1 MDDAKS
7 DENGP
12 TIRRKRKDFNP
23 RSYQMRVLEVAL
35 QRNTIAVLDTGTGKT
50 MIAVMLMKEIG
61 RRLKES
67 GERVFIIF
75 LAPTVILVNQQYEV
89 IRDYTDFDV
98 AEYYG
103 ATGTGYW
110 SAESWR
116 KEVSNREILL
126 DALRHAFLTLDM
138 VCLMILDECHRAC
151 GDHPY
156 TRIMKEFYHRSKCK
170 PSVFGMTASPISK
183 RGASSSSGCQEQ
195 ISKLEMILDSE
206 VYTVEDRSELEK
218 YSPSATLVN
227 RYYDAYK
234 FNNEKLK
241 TKLHSSF
248 EKIDDTLVS
257 LQKSPSNKF
266 KDTNEILEAS
276 KKSLSCYHAKILYC
290 IDNLGLIC
298 ATEAAKVCIENI
310 HALYATEEF
319 EFSKKSLKL
328 YLCYLEE
335 VLLSIEE
342 ILPQGYYELINTEC
356 GSQELTRRGY
366 ISPKLDALVHT
377 FRSFGSSEEVLCLIF
392 VERII
397 TAKVIERFMK
407 KDNNLSHFSISY
419 LTGGSSSKDC
429 LTPKVQRSTLELF
442 RAGKVNLLFTTDVAE
457 EGIHV
462 PNCSWVIRFDVPKTL
477 CSFVQSRGRARRSNS
492 YYVLMLERGNV
503 EQRDQLFDI
512 MLSEY
517 YVQKFASCRDNITS
531 FSDLPSEGKY
541 SYRVDSTG
549 ATVTADSSVSLIHKY
564 CEKLPKDRYFTPK
577 PFFDIVAKDGLYEC
591 TLVLPPNA
599 AFQRLVGPLS
609 DSRNLA
615 KQLVSLEACKKLHL
629 LGVLSDHL
637 LPFVEDP
644 METNYAGSDNYTSG
658 AGTTKR
664 KELHGMTN
672 VCALSGSWAH
682 RPDNVTLN
690 AYGLSFV
697 CDQEG
702 ENYSG
707 FILLIEST
715 LDDDVASAEIELFL
729 IPDKTVYT
737 FVSPCGKI
745 QLDKE
750 QVEKAKLFQEFFFN
764 GIFGRLFR
772 RSRCGVQREF
782 LFREGHKILWSSF
795 NMYLLLP
802 LKPSQL
808 SHANTNINWAVIDAC
823 SSVVEY
829 LRSIYS
835 LDGEYCPG
843 SSSTALNSTGTLS
856 EEMIHLANKPLNIWC
871 LKDSVVLSIHTGRIY
886 SVLDVIYDSTPES
899 SFAEMS
905 DEKPTSFASFADY
918 YYQKYNIALQHPGQP
933 LLLLKQSHNPHN
945 LLFAKSKYKDG
956 STGERILVEK
966 EQVHARIPPELLVHI
981 DMSVDIL
988 KSFYLLPSVMHRLES
1003 LMLASQLRLDIG
1015 CSDNNTNIS
1024 SSLIL
1029 EAITTLR
1036 CCENF
1041 SLERL
1046 ELLGDSVLKYVM
1058 GCNLFLKYPKKH
1070 EGQLSDHR
1078 SRAVCN
1084 STLHKLGTSRGLQG
1098 YIRDSAFDPRRW
1110 VAPGQISLR
1119 PFPCNCGVDLMCVPM
1134 ERRYITEDS
1143 SVVLGKPCDKG
1154 HRWMCSKT
1162 IADCVEALVGAYYVG
1177 GGLSAALSL
1186 MSWLGFNVTFTTK
1199 LVQDAKFSA
1208 SHLPYFLKKNDIEEL
1223 ESKLNYRFSVKGL
1236 LLEAITHPSLQEL
1249 GIDYCYQRFEFL
1261 GDSVL
1266 DLLIT
1271 WHLFISYKNID
1282 PGELTDMRSAAVSNV
1297 NFAQAA
1303 VRNNFHHHLQHGS
1316 GILLDQITEYVK
1328 SSLEYDGNE
1337 DVLLP
1342 LSTHKAPKVLGDIM
1356 ESIAGAIFID
1366 ADLNLD
1372 MVWQIFKPLLSPII
1386 TPDKLV
1392 LPPWRELIELCSH
1405 LGFFINTQ
1413 CKTGEEVV
1421 AEISVQLGDDLLIAH
1436 GHDKNRKGAK
1446 AKAALHI
1453 LRDLE
1458 KKGIS
1463 HTHNVHERMQKAD
1476 ISSDLSC
1483 NLISNLGPSPDY
1495 SFAENN
1501 CLLDDYSRQKQRVNL
1516 SLKME
1521 KGGSRTALFQLC
1533 KIFQWP
1539 MPKFEFTE
1547 RRFRTP
1553 IIIDG
1558 VATPNF
1564 NSFTSAIT
1572 LHIPNSKVVTLLG
1585 EDRTDKN
1592 AAKDSAALAML
1603 LKLQQL
1609 GVCVLE
1615 KL

>member
-1 MDDAKS
+1 MADD
-7 DENGP
+7 
-12 TIRRKRKDFNP
+12 RRKRKDFNP
-23 RSYQMRVLEVAL
+23 RR
-35 QRNTIAVLDTGTGKT
+35 GTRSRCLT
-50 MIAVMLMKEIG
+50 RG
-61 RRLKES
+61 REDDDRSDAYEGDREKVKR
-67 GERVFIIF
+67 ERRKSFIIF

-110 SAESWR
+110 SAQSWR
-116 KEVSNREILL
+116 KEVSTESTDCGDDTQILL

-218 YSPSATLVN
+218 YSPSAMLVN

-234 FNNEKLK
+234 FNNE
-241 TKLHSSF
+241 
-248 EKIDDTLVS
+248 IS

-310 HALYATEEF
+310 HAYMLQ
-319 EFSKKSLKL
+319 KNLK
-328 YLCYLEE
+328 

-377 FRSFGSSEEVLCLIF
+377 FRSSEEVLCLIF

-397 TAKVIERFMK
+397 TAK
-407 KDNNLSHFSISY
+407 
-419 LTGGSSSKDC
+419 
-429 LTPKVQRSTLELF
+429 RSTLELF

-492 YYVLMLERGNV
+492 YYAFYAFIVRGMDSHVVIMSSSAAIHSVLCDANNVSIEGVWGNV

-517 YVQKFASCRDNITS
+517 YVQNFASCRDNITS

-782 LFREGHKILWSSF
+782 LFREGHEILWSSF

-856 EEMIHLANKPLNIWC
+856 EEMIHLANKSLNIWC

-956 STGERILVEK
+956 STGEWILVEK

-1392 LPPWRELIELCSH
+1392 LPPWRELIELC
-1405 LGFFINTQ
+1405 T
-1413 CKTGEEVV
+1413 
-1421 AEISVQLGDDLLIAH
+1421 H

-1501 CLLDDYSRQKQRVNL
+1501 CLLDDYSRQKQPVNL

-1547 RRFRTP
+1547 QRFRTP

-1585 EDRTDKN
+1585 EERTDKN

-1609 GVCVLE
+1609 GLCVLE
-1615 KL
+1615 KP